1 MSFLVILKRFEV
13 WLLLAVVAALFVF
26 AFRSEEPTAATP
38 DRDPA
43 SAATPH
49 GGDHRAA
56 TTPLPEEPEETF
68 AVEEVTVTPTQGGYI
83 VETTLSRSAPSGGEL
98 VLDESGVT
106 ATTDDGAPVNRFFE
120 PFREPALL
128 LASGDSVATLKWWL
142 ERPADVLWLDL
153 PGHRVKAVLP

>member
-13 WLLLAVVAALFVF
+13 WLLFAVVAALFVF
-26 AFRSEEPTAATP
+26 AFRSEEPPPIQADSPSRAVVAPDEDHGAAA
-38 DRDPA
+38 D
-43 SAATPH
+43 
-49 GGDHRAA
+49 
-56 TTPLPEEPEETF
+56 PLPETPEETF
-68 AVEEVTVTPTQGGYI
+68 AVAAVIVTPTQGGYI
-83 VETTLSRSAPSGGEL
+83 VETTLSRRAPSGGEL

-128 LASGDSVATLKWWL
+128 LASGDSVATLRWWL

>member
-26 AFRSEEPTAATP
+26 AFRSEDPLPADSPPQIATVPDGDLGAAA
-38 DRDPA
+38 D
-43 SAATPH
+43 
-49 GGDHRAA
+49 
-56 TTPLPEEPEETF
+56 PLPETPEETV
-68 AVEEVTVTPTQGGYI
+68 AVAEVIVTPTQGGVI
-83 VETTLSRSAPSGGEL
+83 VETTLSRRSPSGGEL

-128 LASGDSVATLKWWL
+128 LASEDSVATLKWWL
-142 ERPADVLWLDL
+142 ERPAEVLWLDL